1 MKYKNGLIE
10 GSSEKVS
17 RTQFAKYNYLIIH
30 IIALF
35 QPLSNIQILFLFI
48 I

>member
-10 GSSEKVS
+10 GSSEKAN
-17 RTQFAKYNYLIIH
+17 RTQIAKYYYVIIH

-35 QPLSNIQILFLFI
+35 QLLSNIKNFILFI
-48 I
+48 T